1 MSSES
6 SESSATVSTMTR
18 HGDLAEIVNRL
29 RAIGTDSR
37 FIEVKTASGG
47 FPKSIRDT
55 ISAFSNSTGGGLVIL
70 GLDERTG
77 FELAEGFDA
86 NTTAEAAV
94 AMVRPRKLKEQAGP
108 LTPSPAV
115 EVTIVPFEEG
125 RVVLLEVSELEPH
138 QKPCF
143 VTDKGLG
150 NGSFHRLHDGDHRL
164 NEYEVFALQSNLKQP
179 RDDVQAVDGAT
190 ASDLDSE
197 AVQIFLQKLRTG
209 RAAIFSKL
217 SDQEALVRNGILAAD
232 GETPTLGGLL
242 SFGIYPQQYFPQLM
256 ITVAEFPGTDKGT
269 VLDGVKL
276 LNRQTV
282 EGNIPL
288 MLEGALVEVVKSL
301 KVRRVVRGSTVDE
314 IPEIPVTVIR
324 EAIAN
329 ALMHRDYSAYTQGEQ
344 IRIELYADRL
354 VIENPGGIYGGR
366 NRDDIWNG
374 RSLSR
379 NGTLSRLLPL
389 VRMPGSETTVSENLG
404 TGLQTM
410 LHGMRETGL
419 DAPIIYSTLQ
429 QFSVTLPRYGL
440 MTESVRDWIRQIGAD
455 RLPIDHQRVLA
466 LRDSKESLSVSNVRR
481 LLAIDGEDVR
491 DILESLVVDGWLE
504 YPQHRDQPYADGPR
518 LREIPGVRANSHTPS
533 RVHSGDTETHI
544 RACFETH
551 DELNTQAVV
560 AMTNL
565 HANTVRRHLN
575 RLMDSGWLISVGPSS
590 SPYRTYRK
598 K

>member
-1 MSSES
+1 MAS
-6 SESSATVSTMTR
+6 SSATR
-18 HGDLAEIVNRL
+18 HGDLAEIISRL

-55 ISAFSNSTGGGLVIL
+55 ISAFSNSPGGGLVIL

-77 FELAEGFDA
+77 FELAEDFDA
-86 NTTAEAAV
+86 SATAEAAV
-94 AMVRPRKLKEQAGP
+94 AMVRHRKLKEVAGP
-108 LTPSPAV
+108 LTPSPSV
-115 EVTIVPFEEG
+115 EVNIASFEG
-125 RVVLLEVSELEPH
+125 GKVVLLEVDELEPH
-138 QKPCF
+138 KKPCF
-143 VTDKGLG
+143 VTDRGLA

-164 NEYEVFALQSNLKQP
+164 NEYEIFALQSNLKQP
-179 RDDVQAVDGAT
+179 KDDVQAVEGT
-190 ASDLDSE
+190 TVSDLDPE
-197 AVQIFLQKLRTG
+197 ALQTFLQRLRVG
-209 RAAIFSKL
+209 RAAIFAKL
-217 SDQEALVRNGILAAD
+217 SDQETLIRNGILAAD
-232 GETPTLGGLL
+232 GMTPTLGGLL

-288 MLEGALVEVVKSL
+288 MLEGAVVEVIKSL
-301 KVRRVVRGSTVDE
+301 KVRRVVRGTTVDE
-314 IPEIPVTVIR
+314 VPEIPVTVIR

-366 NRDDIWNG
+366 NRDDLWNG
-374 RSLSR
+374 SSLSR

-389 VRMPGSETTVSENLG
+389 VRMPGSDTTVSENLG

-410 LHGMRETGL
+410 LHGMREMGL

-440 MTESVRDWIRQIGAD
+440 MTESVRDWIRQIGAE
-455 RLPIDHQRVLA
+455 RLPIDHQRVIA
-466 LRDSKESLSVSNVRR
+466 LRDSRESLSVGNIRR

-491 DILESLVVDGWLE
+491 DILELLVADGWLE
-504 YPQHRDQPYADGPR
+504 YPHHRDQPYPDGPR
-518 LREIPGVRANSHTPS
+518 LREIPGFTANAHMPS
-533 RVHSGDTETHI
+533 RVKSGDTETRI
-544 RACFETH
+544 RACFETQ
-551 DELNTQAVV
+551 DELNTQAVA
-560 AMTNL
+560 AMTDL
-565 HANTVRRHLN
+565 HPNTVRRYLN
-575 RLMDSGWLISVGPSS
+575 RLVDSGWLISVGSS
-590 SPYRTYRK
+590 TSPYRTYRK